1 MNKITISKRGQTA
14 PPSPIRMLVPL
25 AEEAKKRG
33 VKVYHLNIGQP
44 DLLAPEGVAKKIL
57 SCREKYLP
65 YENSQGSSELIK
77 SFQYYYN
84 KINIHFN
91 YEELLITSGASEAL
105 IFILA
110 AICDP
115 GDEVI
120 VFEPFYANY
129 LSFANLLN
137 IKIVPVP
144 LNAQKDYHL
153 PKDQDIKSKIN
164 KNTKAI
170 IVNNPNN
177 PTGTVLT
184 EKEISRICDLALTSN
199 LFIISDEAYYGL
211 SFGKNKCL
219 SIYHVAH
226 KNLHQNIILVDSL
239 SKKLNVCGARIGIIA
254 SKNME
259 IMKAVN
265 RFAQARLS
273 VSTLDQSFISNAVK
287 NMSRYVGKLAHEY
300 QKRRD
305 VFIETFKTESN
316 LKIHQP
322 EGAFYVLIKLPIKD
336 SDKFAEWLLTDFS
349 NNGETVMVA
358 PGSGFYAT
366 ENSGKDEIRIAFVLK
381 LKDLKRAAKLLAM
394 AVKTY
399 VSKNS

>member
-1 MNKITISKRGQTA
+1 MA
-14 PPSPIRMLVPL
+14 PPSPIRKLVPL
-25 AEEAKKRG
+25 AEEAKMRG
-33 VKVYHLNIGQP
+33 TKVYHLNIGQP
-44 DLLAPEGVAKKIL
+44 DFLAPRDVAQKIF

-77 SFQYYYN
+77 SFQYYYK
-84 KINIHFN
+84 KINIPFN

-144 LNAQKDYHL
+144 LDPKNDYHL
-153 PKDQDIKSKIN
+153 PKDKDIKSKIT

-184 EKEISRICDLALTSN
+184 KKELSKICDFAQVNN
-199 LFIISDEAYYGL
+199 LFLISDEAYYGI

-219 SIYHVAH
+219 SVFHIAD
-226 KNLHQNIILVDSL
+226 KKIHQNIILVDSL

-254 SKNME
+254 SKNMD
-259 IMKAVN
+259 IMKAIN

-273 VSTLDQSFISNAVK
+273 VSTLDQSYIANAVK
-287 NMSRYVGKLAHEY
+287 NMSNYVGKIAYEY

-305 VFIETFKTESN
+305 VFVENFQKESD

-322 EGAFYVLIKLPIKD
+322 EGAFYALIKLPIKD
-336 SDKFAEWLLTDFS
+336 SDNFAEWLLTDF
-349 NNGETVMVA
+349 NYLGETVMVA

-381 LKDLKRAAKLLAM
+381 EQDLKRAAKILAM
-394 AVKTY
+394 AVKIY
-399 VSKNS
+399 IGKNS